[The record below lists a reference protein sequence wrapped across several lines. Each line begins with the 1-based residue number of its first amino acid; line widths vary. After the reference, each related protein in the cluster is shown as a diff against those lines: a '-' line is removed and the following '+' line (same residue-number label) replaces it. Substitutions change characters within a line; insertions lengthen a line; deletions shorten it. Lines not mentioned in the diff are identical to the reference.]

1 MRKYDIS
8 DNAFTINTKEK
19 RKCKCGHT
27 QLLGAKDRVIYNY
40 CGKYIY
46 KDDKTKFKYK
56 LKEINN
62 G

>member
-27 QLLGAKDRVIYNY
+27 QLLGMQDRVICNY
-40 CGKYIY
+40 CGK
-46 KDDKTKFKYK
+46 
-56 LKEINN
+56 
-62 G
+62 

>member
-27 QLLGAKDRVIYNY
+27 QLLGTKDRVI
-40 CGKYIY
+40 
-46 KDDKTKFKYK
+46 
-56 LKEINN
+56 
-62 G
+62 